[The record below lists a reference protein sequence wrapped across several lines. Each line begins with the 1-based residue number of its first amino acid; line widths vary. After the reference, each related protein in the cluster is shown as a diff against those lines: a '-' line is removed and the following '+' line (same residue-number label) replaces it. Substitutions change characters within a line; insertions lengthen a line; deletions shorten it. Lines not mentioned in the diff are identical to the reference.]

1 MQERRRVPPHP
12 PGRSHRSVRKSLCSR
27 PSRRRKQRC
36 LPGSRSPRA
45 GRCVPAAL
53 GARPDC
59 ESPCRPRRTAPCS
72 LRQGGARRALLS
84 LRERPGSAV
93 DPAGR
98 RVGYLRDTAT
108 PAARGPGPLPRGGVC
123 APAAG
128 LLSLWPDLWGPTA
141 NADLPSG
148 PTARDRGNQVSG
160 GRAYFREGPLRP
172 FAHLPPP
179 PEHPACSGDAEHA
192 VTHVLPA
199 TPPSRHRAQVPVTAQ
214 NHRERVGHGASS
226 P

>member
-1 MQERRRVPPHP
+1 MQERRRVPPTRL
-12 PGRSHRSVRKSLCSR
+12 GAVTEASVRACARGLPGGENSAASR
-27 PSRRRKQRC
+27 GHGARGPAAVPWRPSARGQTRVTVPPAEDGALFPASRRRT
-36 LPGSRSPRA
+36 PGTPVPQGTA
-45 GRCVPAAL
+45 GVCR
-53 GARPDC
+53 G
-59 ESPCRPRRTAPCS
+59 PCRPRCGLSQGHGDARCPWAGAAP
-72 LRQGGARRALLS
+72 Q
-84 LRERPGSAV
+84 
-93 DPAGR
+93 
-98 RVGYLRDTAT
+98 
-108 PAARGPGPLPRGGVC
+108 GGVC

-160 GRAYFREGPLRP
+160 GRAYFREGLLRP

-199 TPPSRHRAQVPVTAQ
+199 TPPSRHRAQVPATAQ
-214 NHRERVGHGASS
+214 NHRERVGQGASS
-226 P
+226 S